1 VAELVESARHDL
13 VILAGAR
20 LRRTIAIERYW
31 ANAALY
37 LGVGILV
44 SYTLAAIFAPWIAP
58 HNPVAQD
65 LLSTFQGPSLGH
77 LMGTDQYGSDVFS
90 RVLYGLRVDLIFG
103 LVTTYIPMVI
113 GMLVGAYAGYYG
125 GWRDSIVMRLAD
137 LTIAMPFIV
146 LVLAIVAIVGPGIE
160 GAYIGI
166 MIVSWALYARLTRAE
181 MMILREQN
189 FIAAAQG
196 LGYSTQRIVLRHALP
211 NLIGPNIVFSMADI
225 VLNILVLAGL
235 SFLGVGVQPP
245 SAEIGAIIAGGQPF
259 QLNAWWI
266 TTLPGLA
273 LVVLGVGFS
282 LVGDALADRFGGRL
296 ELPK

>member
-1 VAELVESARHDL
+1 MTSMATAERLAR
-13 VILAGAR
+13 AGHH
-20 LRRTIAIERYW
+20 LRRAIVVERWW

-37 LGVGILV
+37 LGAGILAV
-44 SYTLAAIFAPWIAP
+44 YALAAIFAPWIAP
-58 HNPVAQD
+58 HKPDTQD
-65 LLSTFQGPSLGH
+65 LLSTFMGPSASH

-90 RVLYGLRVDLIFG
+90 RVLYGLRVDLVFG
-103 LVTTYIPMVI
+103 VVTTYIPMVI
-113 GMLVGAYAGYYG
+113 GMLVGAWAGYHRG
-125 GWRDSIVMRLAD
+125 VRDSFVMRLAD

-166 MIVSWALYARLTRAE
+166 MIVSWALYARLTRTE
-181 MMILREQN
+181 MMVLREQN

-196 LGYSTQRIVLRHALP
+196 LGYSNTRIILRHALP
-211 NLIGPNIVFSMADI
+211 NLIGPNLVFSMADI

-245 SAEIGAIIAGGQPF
+245 SPELGAIIAGGQPY

-296 ELPK
+296 ELPA

>member
-1 VAELVESARHDL
+1 MRAAAATARHDH
-13 VILAGAR
+13 VVDVATH
-20 LRRTIAIERYW
+20 LRRAIVVERYW
-31 ANAALY
+31 ASAALW
-37 LGVGILV
+37 LGAGILV
-44 SYTLAAIFAPWIAP
+44 VYALAAILAPWIAP
-58 HNPVAQD
+58 HDPYAQD
-65 LLSTFQGPSLGH
+65 LLNTFKSPSATH

-90 RVLYGLRVDLIFG
+90 RVLYGLRVDLVFG
-103 LVTTYIPMVI
+103 LVTTYIPMVVGVLI
-113 GMLVGAYAGYYG
+113 GMYAGYYRG
-125 GWRDSIVMRLAD
+125 LLDSVTMRLVD

-146 LVLAIVAIVGPGIE
+146 LVLAIVAIVGPGLE

-181 MMILREQN
+181 MLTLREQN

-196 LGYSTQRIVLRHALP
+196 LGYTTPRILFRHALP
-211 NLIGPNIVFSMADI
+211 NVIRPNLVFSMADI

-245 SAEIGAIIAGGQPF
+245 TAELGAIIAGGQPY

-273 LVVLGVGFS
+273 LVVLGIGFS
-282 LVGDALADRFGGRL
+282 LVGDALADRLGGRL
-296 ELPK
+296 ELPA